1 MSTQDVKPAP
11 ASLDAYVRAHTLTL
25 KDISKLPAPPTAANA
40 DVSRDI
46 ADRDA
51 LRQRII
57 DSHAALLAR
66 FDSDTARLAEHAAKR
81 DTYLARVAEFDVAR
95 VAALPRDV
103 LHEIQGFVGNDH
115 VASIAVFGRIDVR
128 ASLMFL
134 SKDHQSRIM
143 TYMNTRLYSAYL
155 AESNAEKNAHV
166 PRLQIVGKEVASKW
180 VTTQTLNAFSARD
193 SHTKPVIAACIT
205 KVLGMMVDSYE
216 TVYAPFRAKY
226 IRWVRSVL
234 CMLTVCNKVRA
245 AREARQATAR
255 ADAKAAAAAARK
267 LARVAAL
274 TQPAL
279 VQPNVAPNVVVVVE

>member
-1 MSTQDVKPAP
+1 MSTPDVKPEP
-11 ASLDAYVRAHTLTL
+11 AAIDAFVRAHALTL
-25 KDISKLPAPPTAANA
+25 KDISKLPAPPTAFNA

-46 ADRDA
+46 ADREA
-51 LRQRII
+51 LRERIAA
-57 DSHAALLAR
+57 SHAALLAR
-66 FDSDTARLAEHAAKR
+66 FDADTARLDAHAARR
-81 DTYLARVAEFDVAR
+81 DAYLARIAEFDVAR
-95 VAALPRDV
+95 VAALPRDA
-103 LHEIQGFVGNDH
+103 LYEIQGFVGTDH

-128 ASLMFL
+128 ASLMLL
-134 SKDHQSRIM
+134 SKEHQSRIV

-166 PRLQIVGKEVASKW
+166 PRLQTVGKEVALKW
-180 VTTQTLNAFSARD
+180 VTTQTLNAFGARY

-226 IRWVRSVL
+226 IRCVRSVL